1 MQIVKLTIISS
12 GWPQL
17 SNFWGLQFLHAF
29 HFTLTVCGIFVSLLH
44 LLASSCPSPPPP
56 PHRDSSVKEVS
67 CHQLGMW
74 VLTVPDRNLFDVLPR
89 LTFHQIP
96 GLGVFFPSSQRPV
109 R

>member
-1 MQIVKLTIISS
+1 MAPALKFLGTAVFTCFSFYPYS
-12 GWPQL
+12 VWDFCL
-17 SNFWGLQFLHAF
+17 SA
-29 HFTLTVCGIFVSLLH
+29 
-44 LLASSCPSPPPP
+44 SPPRLFLPFPAPP